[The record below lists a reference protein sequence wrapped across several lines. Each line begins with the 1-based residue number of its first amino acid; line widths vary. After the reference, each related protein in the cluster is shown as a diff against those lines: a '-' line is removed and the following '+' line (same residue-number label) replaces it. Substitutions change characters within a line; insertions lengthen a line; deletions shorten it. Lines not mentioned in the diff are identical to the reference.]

1 MAMGYSFFPT
11 ARELIKSAL
20 EILRVSDIE
29 NTNSP
34 TTNQY
39 ARAVQTLNFML
50 THFQTHG
57 MQLFTRKEAS
67 FSLTQGSSVYTIGP
81 GGNVNILQP
90 LRLYDA
96 RRKDATS
103 EQEVPLKIY
112 SEKEYL
118 EIPNKL
124 EEGTPIG
131 LYFKPRHEIGVT
143 GHSTSVGQLYLWQP
157 ADAYNASNTTIYFN
171 YQRPF
176 VNISTA
182 EVYNGT
188 DYDYIDLP
196 QEWMDTVKWN
206 LALRLAPVYG
216 TPMME
221 YDRIKS
227 MAKDLLDEVLGWDTE
242 QQPLYIQPRF
252 R

>member
-1 MAMGYSFFPT
+1 MTMAYSFFPVVGEII
-11 ARELIKSAL
+11 RSAM
-20 EILRVSDIE
+20 EILRVTDIE
-29 NTNSP
+29 NPNAP
-34 TTNQY
+34 TTAQY
-39 ARAVQTLNFML
+39 NRAVQTLNYML

-57 MQLFTRKEAS
+57 MQLFARKEAS

-90 LRLYDA
+90 LRIYDA
-96 RRKDATS
+96 RRKDTVS
-103 EQEVPLKIY
+103 GQEVPLAIY

-131 LYFKPRHEIGVT
+131 MYFKPRHEIGVT
-143 GHSTSVGQLYLWQP
+143 SHSTAVGQLYLWQP

-176 VNISTA
+176 VNFDT
-182 EVYNGT
+182 T
-188 DYDYIDLP
+188 TDYIDMP
-196 QEWMDTVKWN
+196 QEWLEVVKWN

-227 MAKDLLDEVLGWDTE
+227 MAKDLLDEVLGWDSE
-242 QQPLYIQPRF
+242 AQPLRIQPRYK
-252 R
+252 